1 MNHTLSIV
9 ITLLLTSL
17 SVVNVADE
25 PISQLWDTSKPIP
38 TVAELATVPGVRFS
52 VIKPYEY
59 SKDGYRFLHGVA
71 LCFHKGKL
79 YASFGH
85 NKGGENTDTEEAR
98 WCVSENDG
106 QTWSE
111 VKTIDSG
118 AEPNI
123 GVSHGT
129 FASHNGHLWA
139 FHGAYH
145 GVMKGV
151 HTRAYVLNEATGEW
165 QPKGTVIENGF
176 WPMQQPIR
184 MDDGHWVMA
193 GLKVGDG
200 NPAVV
205 AISHGD
211 DFTKWNVVDIPTA
224 KGRRMWG
231 ESTVIVN
238 ENQLTSISRYGAEAK
253 ALVAVSKDYGRT
265 WSEMLL
271 SNLPMTTS
279 KPCAGLLSTGQ
290 CYLVCTT
297 TADSGTRRS
306 PLTIAVTKPGQSVF
320 SRVFRIRDAVFSSG
334 PGESH
339 PNAALSYP
347 YAVERNG
354 NLYIGYSNNG
364 GNAGR
369 PGKDRELWNN
379 NSAELAV
386 IAVEDLRV
394 EP

>member
-1 MNHTLSIV
+1 MHPQPV
-9 ITLLLTSL
+9 P
-17 SVVNVADE
+17 NVAG
-25 PISQLWDTSKPIP
+25 
-38 TVAELATVPGVRFS
+38 LATISSTRFS

-71 LCFHKGKL
+71 LCFHKEKL

-85 NKGGENTDTEEAR
+85 NRGSENTETEEAR

-118 AEPNI
+118 VEPSI

-129 FASHNGHLWA
+129 FASHNGRLWA
-139 FHGAYH
+139 FHGAYR
-145 GVMKGV
+145 GVIKSV
-151 HTRAYVLNEATGEW
+151 HTRAYVFDESQEEW
-165 QPKGTVIENGF
+165 QAKGTVIEHGF
-176 WPMQQPIR
+176 WPMQQPIK
-184 MDDGHWVMA
+184 MADNNWIMA
-193 GLKVGDG
+193 GLKVGAG

-211 DFTKWNVVDIPTA
+211 DFTTWDVVEIPTA
-224 KGRRMWG
+224 KDRKMWG
-231 ESTVIVN
+231 ESAITVKGKQV
-238 ENQLTSISRYGAEAK
+238 TCISRYGAEAV
-253 ALVAVSKDYGRT
+253 ALVAVSEDYGRT
-265 WSEMLL
+265 WSEMVP

-279 KPCAGLLSTGQ
+279 KPCAGMLSTDQ
-290 CYLVCTT
+290 RYLVCTT
-297 TADSGTRRS
+297 TADRGTRRS
-306 PLTIAVTKPGQSVF
+306 PLTIAVTKPGQYVF
-320 SRVFRIRDAVFSSG
+320 SKVFLIRDAVFPDG

-339 PNAALSYP
+339 PQAALAYP
-347 YAVERNG
+347 YAIERAG
-354 NLYIGYSNNG
+354 NLYVGYSNNG

-369 PGKDRELWNN
+369 SGKGHELWNN